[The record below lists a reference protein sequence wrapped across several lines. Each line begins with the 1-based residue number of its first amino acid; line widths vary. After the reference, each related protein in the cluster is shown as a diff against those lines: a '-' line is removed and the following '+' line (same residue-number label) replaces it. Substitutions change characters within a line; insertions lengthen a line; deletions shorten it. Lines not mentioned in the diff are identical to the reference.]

1 MTMDEDGEG
10 FEEWD
15 ADFLD
20 QVIQVEERALSSA
33 NPSQTHP
40 QTPSPLPPPAT
51 YLPPPPRPPPPR
63 PRQLLS
69 AAAAAASASA
79 SSSSSS
85 LPYVA
90 SVSYSPPRE
99 LSQRPANGAAR
110 TASALPSSPS
120 PASRSGSFEEF
131 EIESLKAELGY
142 VRKECTYREPEHAKF
157 RKERGRK
164 EEQLKSVSS
173 RDGGR
178 LTDNHSSKR
187 IGLDQGV
194 PTSATVVLEVENAKS
209 LSNQASSQ
217 TKIESTSKTVGVQTD
232 EAGETTGIQFNN
244 DLYARRGLSRK
255 LLSVWSPSLYQNA
268 GRSLLPK
275 LYVACHSLFRCMG
288 IDVSSKIKMDSLADG
303 SSTDFS
309 WLCHPYPLTAS
320 EAAKMS
326 KFHSV
331 FTKVNNGVSQLE
343 ALIEPLFDL
352 CHLDNVNIIH
362 RSLCILHL
370 ILKHLCSEERKCG
383 ERENITVEGL
393 LSKKSFLCICEYGSG
408 ISGHPLS
415 VNWDERSYS
424 VYGSRGLS
432 SSGPEIQLMKS
443 HSMLLFSFRD
453 WASVFELMRQLVQ
466 KNTEECIR
474 VEAVSIMNLIL
485 LRGSAYEHREKFG
498 CPLVLESISTLLK
511 KESGLCVQEQALHL
525 LFLLLNSPKILETF
539 FCGFKNREC
548 SSSMDGNDDKNI
560 TIFRGSDVILEGL
573 ADCVSSRG
581 SGIQDLKLQRR
592 ATMLLA
598 FLASS
603 GTTGFEI
610 LMNHKLSSGA
620 NFLMLILQALIS
632 EMDAEAG
639 GPTEPPEFLK
649 ERSLL
654 MREALI
660 LLNRL
665 VSKPVYSASL
675 QMLTNSRDMACLT
688 ITVANR
694 MSQRNIR
701 ITQLD
706 SMHRQMRE
714 SEVIELGRAFKR
726 RVYAYLG
733 DHVS

>member
-1 MTMDEDGEG
+1 MEEDGEG

-20 QVIQVEERALSSA
+20 QVIQVEERALST
-33 NPSQTHP
+33 NPSQIHP
-40 QTPSPLPPPAT
+40 QTPSSSLPLPPS
-51 YLPPPPRPPPPR
+51 YLPPPLRPPPQ
-63 PRQLLS
+63 PRQP
-69 AAAAAASASA
+69 AAAAAASAS
-79 SSSSSS
+79 SS
-85 LPYVA
+85 LDCVA

-99 LSQRPANGAAR
+99 LSQRPPNGAAR
-110 TASALPSSPS
+110 TASALPSSSPS
-120 PASRSGSFEEF
+120 PASRSGSFKEL
-131 EIESLKAELGY
+131 EIERLKRELGY
-142 VRKECTYREPEHAKF
+142 VSKEIAYREPEHAKF
-157 RKERGRK
+157 RKERGK
-164 EEQLKSVSS
+164 KGEQLKSSS
-173 RDGGR
+173 SHDGGR
-178 LTDNHSSKR
+178 LADNPSSKR
-187 IGLDQGV
+187 IGLDKGV
-194 PTSATVVLEVENAKS
+194 PTSANVMLEVENAKS
-209 LSNQASSQ
+209 LNNQARSQ
-217 TKIESTSKTVGVQTD
+217 TKIESTSKTIGVQTD
-232 EAGETTGIQFNN
+232 EAGETTGIQFND

-255 LLSVWSPSLYQNA
+255 LLSVWSPSLEQNA

-288 IDVSSKIKMDSLADG
+288 IDVSSKIKIDSLADG

-309 WLCHPYPLTAS
+309 WLCHPHPLTAS

-331 FTKVNNGVSQLE
+331 FTKVSNGVSQLE
-343 ALIEPLFDL
+343 ALIQPLYDL
-352 CHLDNVNIIH
+352 CRLDNLNIVH

-383 ERENITVEGL
+383 ERENIIVEGL
-393 LSKKSFLCICEYGSG
+393 LSKKSFSCIRECGSG

-415 VNWDERSYS
+415 VNWDERSHT
-424 VYGSRGLS
+424 VYGSHGMS
-432 SSGPEIQLMKS
+432 SSDPEIQLMKS
-443 HSMLLFSFRD
+443 HSMLLFSFQD
-453 WASVFELMRQLVQ
+453 WVSVFEFMCQLVQ
-466 KNTEECIR
+466 KNTEEFIR
-474 VEAVSIMNLIL
+474 VEAISIMNLIL
-485 LRGSAYEHREKFG
+485 LRGSAYEDREKFG

-525 LFLLLNSPKILETF
+525 LFLLLNSPRILETF

-548 SSSMDGNDDKNI
+548 ASSMDGNEDKNV
-560 TIFRGSDVILEGL
+560 TIFRGSDVILKGL
-573 ADCVSSRG
+573 ADCVSSGG

-592 ATMLLA
+592 ATILLA

-610 LMNHKLSSGA
+610 LMNHKLSNGA

-632 EMDAEAG
+632 EMDVEAG
-639 GPTEPPEFLK
+639 GPTEAPDIMK

-660 LLNRL
+660 FLNRL
-665 VSKPVYSASL
+665 VSNPAYSAASL
-675 QMLTNSRDMACLT
+675 QMLTNSRDMASLT
-688 ITVANR
+688 INVANR
-694 MSQRNIR
+694 MSQRR
-701 ITQLD
+701 IMQLD

-714 SEVIELGRAFKR
+714 SEVVELGRAFKR